1 MSARDPLANL
11 RSLYSTRVADLRAQ
25 LPDLAERTHGQL
37 LELYN
42 NATPDRCDLMVRA
55 LSEVATSC
63 RRLSSELSREVR
75 G

>member
-1 MSARDPLANL
+1 MSARDPLANRQIL
-11 RSLYSTRVADLRAQ
+11 LWNKYRNRLKT
-25 LPDLAERTHGQL
+25 LAERTHGQL